1 MDANSTVEPCD
12 EETDIPDVQ
21 YHFVEIR
28 EIANLPKD
36 EVIDVLG
43 VILEIGPLENFKSK
57 NGADLAKRV
66 ITLGD
71 DSLAKIQLTLW
82 NEKASSYDANE
93 EGVLA
98 VKTVKVSD
106 FNST

>member
-1 MDANSTVEPCD
+1 M
-12 EETDIPDVQ
+12 Q